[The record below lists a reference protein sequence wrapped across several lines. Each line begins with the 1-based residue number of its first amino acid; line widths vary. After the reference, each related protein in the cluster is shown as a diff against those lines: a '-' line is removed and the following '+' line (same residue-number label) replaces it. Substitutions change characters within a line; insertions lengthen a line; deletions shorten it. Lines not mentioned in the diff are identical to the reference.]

1 MSEVDSL
8 FQLNQVYALIGFKEK
23 GGRRGRREGERI
35 KKRKELQFVASGSV
49 SVRLRIGECV
59 SKGLCAG
66 ILLRFGS
73 VFKAGWSVLRG
84 LPPRRLRVGAGPAQ
98 HEWVF
103 FREPPSVLVCV
114 GVYFYF
120 AAMIHV
126 YVLKR
131 GGAFNTVTQ
140 RLWSLNVL
148 LRSLNEVRELRR
160 NRVLFEH
167 KHVRREQGLK
177 KDAQ

>member
-35 KKRKELQFVASGSV
+35 KKRKELQFAASGSV

-73 VFKAGWSVLRG
+73 VFKAGWSVLGG
-84 LPPRRLRVGAGPAQ
+84 LPPEAQSGSGASTTRVG
-98 HEWVF
+98 F

-120 AAMIHV
+120 VAMIHV

-148 LRSLNEVRELRR
+148 LRSLNEVCELRR

-167 KHVRREQGLK
+167 KHVQREQGLK